1 MKKHFTL
8 SMLSVAVLL
17 VSGCSTYKPERT
29 TIDEG
34 IDAEVAVSKA
44 QVHRAELKKPV
55 AESAAEV
62 RPNQV
67 NTEPTFDLVLTDANA
82 REVFTSL
89 VTDTPWSLVLHPDVK
104 GTITTT
110 LRGVTVKEALESLR
124 DMYGYDFQLQGRR
137 ISVYPTTAQTRS
149 FVINYLNASRNGR
162 SDSRVNLGGNA
173 TGTGTPATQGTTGN
187 SAPAAQS
194 TVSTQIQ
201 TTTNA
206 NLWNEMIDTVKSI
219 VGTAPGR
226 TVLATPQANLLTV
239 RAMPDELRQV
249 EQYLSTV
256 RGSVERQ
263 VMLEAKIIDVEL
275 NDSFQSGVDWTRLF
289 ARGKTVGSA
298 GFQTSDNGITRALPG
313 VGKNDLGNL
322 IGLPS
327 LGAGAFGLS
336 LGTANFELILSFLES
351 FGNTRV
357 LSSPRVASL
366 NNQRALLK
374 VGNDRSFITSATPG
388 STVQNGTGSPTVNPP
403 TLNWERFFSGISL
416 DVTPQIDESNSVM
429 MHVRPSVSVVTAME
443 QKLDLGTAGSYN
455 LPTASSNVNE
465 TDTFVKVPDGQ
476 IVAIGGL
483 MQMETSDGASGVP
496 GATRMGPLG
505 SLLSNQARSGHKRE
519 LIVLIKPTVIKSEQ
533 DWAKSWNN
541 ATLKPSKVI
550 EIQGSKVRGNT
561 TLRLSNEL
569 LSYNP

>member
-1 MKKHFTL
+1 M
-8 SMLSVAVLL
+8 
-17 VSGCSTYKPERT
+17 
-29 TIDEG
+29 
-34 IDAEVAVSKA
+34 
-44 QVHRAELKKPV
+44 
-55 AESAAEV
+55 
-62 RPNQV
+62 
-67 NTEPTFDLVLTDANA
+67 
-82 REVFTSL
+82 
-89 VTDTPWSLVLHPDVK
+89 
-104 GTITTT
+104 
-110 LRGVTVKEALESLR
+110 
-124 DMYGYDFQLQGRR
+124 
-137 ISVYPTTAQTRS
+137 
-149 FVINYLNASRNGR
+149 
-162 SDSRVNLGGNA
+162 
-173 TGTGTPATQGTTGN
+173 
-187 SAPAAQS
+187 
-194 TVSTQIQ
+194 
-201 TTTNA
+201 
-206 NLWNEMIDTVKSI
+206 
-219 VGTAPGR
+219 
-226 TVLATPQANLLTV
+226 
-239 RAMPDELRQV
+239 
-249 EQYLSTV
+249 
-256 RGSVERQ
+256 
-263 VMLEAKIIDVEL
+263 
-275 NDSFQSGVDWTRLF
+275 F

-388 STVQNGTGSPTVNPP
+388 STVQNGTGAPTVNPP